1 MGEHHTMT
9 CLPRRDFLKF
19 ATGAFALPAL
29 SLSPAAGQLAVNP
42 PKLPEVMPAER
53 AAMAKLALAFMEK
66 YDVPALSFA
75 IGYGGEIIHAD
86 AFGFAD
92 RERSEPVSP
101 ARRFRIASVSKM
113 LTSAAIFSLIEQ
125 GRITLSDYVFGPG
138 AVLGTDFGRP
148 PYSAGI
154 DQITL
159 EHLLM
164 HTAGGWA
171 NGRGDPMFRP
181 PNLSHFELIAWVLAD
196 RPLDHPPGTTHAY
209 SNFGY
214 CVLGRVIEKLTR
226 RPYGD
231 YIRGQILNR
240 CGVTEMTIAGNTLEQ
255 RQSGEVKYYAQGG
268 ENPYGMNVR
277 RMDSHGGWIARPA
290 DVVNFLMHIDGYAKP
305 PNILKPD
312 TIRTM
317 TTGSAVSPGYAK
329 GFSIN
334 KYGNVW
340 HNGSLP
346 GTSTIAVRTRGG
358 FCWAAFTNTRRNN
371 SALNSDLD
379 RLNWD
384 MVRKVA
390 SWQVS

>member
-1 MGEHHTMT
+1 MT
-9 CLPRRDFLKF
+9 DLPRRDFLKF
-19 ATGAFALPAL
+19 ATGACALAAL
-29 SLSPAAGQLAVNP
+29 SLRPAAGQLAVNP
-42 PKLPEVMPAER
+42 PQIPATTSAER
-53 AAMAKLALAFMEK
+53 AAMGQLVLAFMDK
-66 YDVPALSFA
+66 YDAPALSFA

-86 AFGFAD
+86 AFGFVD
-92 RERSEPVSP
+92 RERSEQVSP
-101 ARRFRIASVSKM
+101 AHRFRIASVSKT
-113 LTSAAIFSLIEQ
+113 LTSATIFSLIEQ
-125 GRITLSDYVFGPG
+125 GRITLSDKVFGPG

-164 HTAGGWA
+164 HTAGGWT
-171 NGRGDPMFRP
+171 NGHGDPMFRP
-181 PNLSHFELIAWVLAD
+181 PNMSHSELITWVLAN
-196 RPLDHPPGTTHAY
+196 RPLDHPPGTTPAY

-226 RPYGD
+226 QPYAD
-231 YIRGQILNR
+231 YVRSQILNR

-290 DVVNFLMHIDGYAKP
+290 DIVNFLMHIDGYAKP

-312 TIRTM
+312 TIKTM

-329 GFSIN
+329 GFAIN

-358 FCWAAFTNTRRNN
+358 FCWAAFTNTRRYN
-371 SALNSDLD
+371 SALDSDLD

-390 SWQVS
+390 SWHVS